1 MQLQRLLRPLPLRLA
16 PCPSYRVS
24 LIRSMSVFSS
34 ARLQDRVVL
43 VTGASAGIG
52 AVSALAGVGR
62 GTKSLVLKYPTLC

>member
-1 MQLQRLLRPLPLRLA
+1 
-16 PCPSYRVS
+16 
-24 LIRSMSVFSS
+24 MSVFSS